1 MILVSALIG
10 LVRMQA
16 DYAHVIRHQYR
27 CYGYGY
33 GDLCLL
39 LPGN

>member
-27 CYGYGY
+27 CYGYG
-33 GDLCLL
+33 DLCLL